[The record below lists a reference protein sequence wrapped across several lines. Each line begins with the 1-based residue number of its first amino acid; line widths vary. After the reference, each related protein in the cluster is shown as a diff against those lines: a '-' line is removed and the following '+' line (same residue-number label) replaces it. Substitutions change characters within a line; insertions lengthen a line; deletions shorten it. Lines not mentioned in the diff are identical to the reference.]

1 MFTRL
6 LIANRGEIACR
17 VIRSARRLGLATIAV
32 YTDPD
37 RSQRHVAEADEAWC
51 LGPQEGYLDIERLIE
66 VARKSGAEALHPG
79 YGFLSENPALAEAC
93 EEAGIVFVG
102 PPPAASRIMGVK
114 DAAKEAMAAA
124 GIPVVPGFSEELRDD
139 DGLLERALEI
149 DFPVMI
155 KAVSGGGGRG
165 MRRVETAE
173 AFPDALRSARRE
185 ALAGFRDDRMM
196 IERFIASPRHIEI
209 QVLADTCGNVLH
221 LFERDCS
228 LQRRWQK
235 LVEEAPAPGMTPVLR
250 KAMGEAA
257 AGVARAI
264 GYWGAGTVEFIAEGR
279 GGLEPARFWAM
290 EMNTRLQ
297 VEHPVTEMIT
307 GIDLVEWQLRIAA
320 GESLPWRQEDLVL
333 EGHAVEAR
341 ICAEDPSRDF
351 LPSTGRIGHLAM
363 PQESPHLRIDSGI
376 REGAA
381 VTPYYDSLISKIIAK
396 GRDRDH
402 ALDRLVGAL
411 RNVEVTGIA
420 TNTAFLAD
428 VLMDPEF
435 RRGGID
441 TGFLDRFQRR
451 GPATGDLPQAVVA
464 AAAMQLSGALDAA
477 DAIDPWS
484 SFRGWRLW
492 GDDPAV
498 EELVI
503 DGRPLSVTVS
513 VLGRGC
519 CRIGEDVVRVHERRG
534 AHLMLDFGDRIETVG
549 LNIAGETVH
558 VRCQGST
565 HAAMRARRDRT
576 AGEVAGHAGD
586 VTASLPGK
594 VVAVY
599 VGEGD
604 AFVRGDVL
612 VVLEAMKIELAVKAT
627 SDGVAR
633 AVPVAPG
640 DRVEEGDTLVVVA
653 VDG

>member
-17 VIRSARRLGLATIAV
+17 VIRSARRLGLASIAV

-37 RSQRHVAEADEAWC
+37 RGQRHVVEADEAWC
-51 LGPQEGYLDIERLIE
+51 LGLQDGYLDIERLIA
-66 VARKSGAEALHPG
+66 VARRSGAEALHPG

-102 PPPAASRIMGVK
+102 PPPAASRIMGLK

-124 GIPVVPGFSEELRDD
+124 GIPVVPGFSDERRDD
-139 DGLLERALEI
+139 NGLLERTLETG
-149 DFPVMI
+149 FPVMI
-155 KAVSGGGGRG
+155 KAVAGGGGRG

-173 AFPDALRSARRE
+173 AFPGALRSARRE
-185 ALAGFRDDRMM
+185 ALAGFGDDRMM
-196 IERFIASPRHIEI
+196 IERLIASPRHIEF

-235 LVEEAPAPGMTPVLR
+235 LVEEAPAPGMTPALR
-250 KAMGEAA
+250 KTMGEAA
-257 AGVARAI
+257 VGAARAI
-264 GYWGAGTVEFIAEGR
+264 GYRGAGTVEFIAQGCD
-279 GGLEPARFWAM
+279 GLEPARFWFM

-320 GESLPWRQEDLVL
+320 GEPLPWRQEDLVL

-363 PQESPHLRIDSGI
+363 PQESPYLRIDSGI

-381 VTPYYDSLISKIIAK
+381 VTPHYDSLIAKIIAK

-402 ALDRLVGAL
+402 ALDRLIGAL
-411 RNVEVTGIA
+411 RDVEVAGIA
-420 TNTAFLAD
+420 TNTAFLANI
-428 VLMDPEF
+428 LMDPEF

-441 TGFLDRFQRR
+441 TGFLDRFQGH
-451 GPATGDLPQAVVA
+451 GPATGDLPPAVVA
-464 AAAMQLSGALDAA
+464 TAAMQFSGALDAA
-477 DAIDPWS
+477 DTIDPWS

-492 GDDPAV
+492 GHDPAV

-503 DGRPLSVTVS
+503 DGRSLSVTVS
-513 VLGRGC
+513 VLGRDC

-534 AHLMLDFGDRIETVG
+534 THLTLDFGDRIETVG
-549 LNIAGETVH
+549 LDIIGETVH
-558 VRCQGST
+558 VCCRGSI
-565 HAAMRARRDRT
+565 HAARRARRERT
-576 AGEVAGHAGD
+576 AGEAAGDTGD

-612 VVLEAMKIELAVKAT
+612 VVLEAMKIELAIKAAR
-627 SDGVAR
+627 DGVAR

-640 DRVEEGDTLVVVA
+640 DRVEEGDTLVVVTA
-653 VDG
+653 DG

>member
-17 VIRSARRLGLATIAV
+17 VIRSARRLGLAAIAV

-37 RSQRHVAEADEAWC
+37 RGQRHVAEADEAWS
-51 LGPQEGYLDIERLIE
+51 LGPQEGYLDIERLIA
-66 VARKSGAEALHPG
+66 VARRSGAEALHPG
-79 YGFLSENPALAEAC
+79 YGFLSENPALAQAC

-102 PPPAASRIMGVK
+102 PPPAVSRIMGLK
-114 DAAKEAMAAA
+114 DAAKEAMAAV
-124 GIPVVPGFSEELRDD
+124 GIPVVAGFSEERRDD
-139 DGLLERALEI
+139 SGLLERALETG
-149 DFPVMI
+149 FPVMI
-155 KAVSGGGGRG
+155 KAVAGGGGRG
-165 MRRVETAE
+165 MRRVETAD

-185 ALAGFRDDRMM
+185 ALAGFGDDRMM
-196 IERFIASPRHIEI
+196 IERLIASPRHIEI

-235 LVEEAPAPGMTPVLR
+235 LVEEAPAPGMTAVLR

-257 AGVARAI
+257 AGAARAI
-264 GYWGAGTVEFIAEGR
+264 GYRGAGTVEFIAEGR
-279 GGLEPARFWAM
+279 DGLEPAKFWFM

-351 LPSTGRIGHLAM
+351 LPSTGSIGHLAM

-381 VTPYYDSLISKIIAK
+381 VTPHYDSLIAKIIAK

-411 RNVEVTGIA
+411 RDVEVVGIA
-420 TNTAFLAD
+420 TNTAFLAS

-441 TGFLDRFQRR
+441 TGFLDRYRGY
-451 GPATGDLPQAVVA
+451 GPASGDLPQAVVA

-492 GDDPAV
+492 GHDSAV

-503 DGRPLSVTVS
+503 DGCSLSVMVS
-513 VLGRGC
+513 VLCRGC

-534 AHLMLDFGDRIETVG
+534 AHLALDFGDRIETVD
-549 LNIAGETVH
+549 LDIMGETVR
-558 VRCQGST
+558 VRCRGST
-565 HAAMRARRDRT
+565 HAARRARRERT
-576 AGEVAGHAGD
+576 AGEAAGDAGD

-594 VVAVY
+594 VVAVH

-604 AFVRGDVL
+604 AFARGDVL
-612 VVLEAMKIELAVKAT
+612 VVLEAMKIELAVKAAR
-627 SDGVAR
+627 DGVAR

-640 DRVEEGDTLVVVA
+640 DRVEEGDTLVVVTA
-653 VDG
+653 DR

>member
-1 MFTRL
+1 MLPRRTR
-6 LIANRGEIACR
+6 
-17 VIRSARRLGLATIAV
+17 
-32 YTDPD
+32 P
-37 RSQRHVAEADEAWC
+37 WC
-51 LGPQEGYLDIERLIE
+51 LGPQEGYLDIERLIA
-66 VARKSGAEALHPG
+66 VARRSGAGALHPG

-114 DAAKEAMAAA
+114 DAAKEVMAAA
-124 GIPVVPGFSEELRDD
+124 GIPVVPGFSEGQRDD
-139 DGLLERALEI
+139 DGLLDRALETG
-149 DFPVMI
+149 FPVMI
-155 KAVSGGGGRG
+155 KAVAGGGGRG

-185 ALAGFRDDRMM
+185 ALAGFGDDRMM
-196 IERFIASPRHIEI
+196 IERFIGSPRHIEI

-257 AGVARAI
+257 VGVARAI
-264 GYWGAGTVEFIAEGR
+264 GYRGAGTVEFIAEGR
-279 GGLEPARFWAM
+279 DGLEPARFWAM

-307 GIDLVEWQLRIAA
+307 GIDLVEWQLRVAA
-320 GESLPWRQEDLVL
+320 GEPLPWRQEDLVL

-381 VTPYYDSLISKIIAK
+381 VTPCYDSLITKIITK

-402 ALDRLVGAL
+402 ALDRLAGAL

-441 TGFLDRFQRR
+441 TGFLDRFQRH
-451 GPATGDLPQAVVA
+451 GPTTGDLPQAVVA

-513 VLGRGC
+513 GSRQGLLPHR
-519 CRIGEDVVRVHERRG
+519 RRRG
-534 AHLMLDFGDRIETVG
+534 PGPRT
-549 LNIAGETVH
+549 
-558 VRCQGST
+558 
-565 HAAMRARRDRT
+565 ARRAPGARFRRQDRDR
-576 AGEVAGHAGD
+576 GSQHRGRD
-586 VTASLPGK
+586 RSRSLPGK
-594 VVAVY
+594 HPCREARPTRP
-599 VGEGD
+599 D
-604 AFVRGDVL
+604 RRRGCRPC
-612 VVLEAMKIELAVKAT
+612 
-627 SDGVAR
+627 G
-633 AVPVAPG
+633 
-640 DRVEEGDTLVVVA
+640 
-653 VDG
+653 

>member
-17 VIRSARRLGLATIAV
+17 VIRSARRLGLASIAV

-37 RSQRHVAEADEAWC
+37 RDQRHVAEADEAWC
-51 LGPQEGYLDIERLIE
+51 LGPQEGYLDIERLIR
-66 VARKSGAEALHPG
+66 VARRAGAEALHPG
-79 YGFLSENPALAEAC
+79 YGFHSENPALAEAC
-93 EEAGIVFVG
+93 GEAGIVFVG
-102 PPPAASRIMGVK
+102 PPSAASRIMGLK
-114 DAAKEAMAAA
+114 DAAKVAMTAA
-124 GIPVVPGFSEELRDD
+124 GIPVVPGFAEEQRNDND
-139 DGLLERALEI
+139 LLEHALETG
-149 DFPVMI
+149 FPVMI
-155 KAVSGGGGRG
+155 KAVAGGGGRG

-185 ALAGFRDDRMM
+185 ALAGFGDDRMM
-196 IERFIASPRHIEI
+196 IERLIASPRHIEI
-209 QVLADTCGNVLH
+209 QVLADACGNVLH

-257 AGVARAI
+257 VGAARAI
-264 GYWGAGTVEFIAEGR
+264 EYQGAGTVEFIAEGR
-279 GGLEPARFWAM
+279 DGLEPASFWFM

-320 GESLPWRQEDLVL
+320 GETLPWRQEDLVL

-351 LPSTGRIGHLAM
+351 LPSTGRIAHLAM

-376 REGAA
+376 RQGAA
-381 VTPYYDSLISKIIAK
+381 VTPHYDSLIAKIIAK

-402 ALDRLVGAL
+402 ALDRLIGAL
-411 RNVEVTGIA
+411 RDVEVAGIA
-420 TNTAFLAD
+420 TNTAFLAN

-441 TGFLDRFQRR
+441 TGFLDRFQGY

-464 AAAMQLSGALDAA
+464 AAAMQLSGALDEA

-484 SFRGWRLW
+484 SYRGWRLW
-492 GDDPAV
+492 DQDRAV
-498 EELVI
+498 EEYVI
-503 DGRPLSVTVS
+503 DGCSLSVTVS

-519 CRIGEDVVRVHERRG
+519 CRIGEDVVCVHELRG
-534 AHLMLDFGDRIETVG
+534 AHLALDFGDRIETVG
-549 LNIAGETVH
+549 LNIRGESVH
-558 VRCQGST
+558 VRHRGNT
-565 HAAMRARRDRT
+565 HVARRARRERI
-576 AGEVAGHAGD
+576 AGEAAGYEGD

-594 VVAVY
+594 VVAVH
-599 VGEGD
+599 VGKGD

-612 VVLEAMKIELAVKAT
+612 VVLEAMKIELAVKAVR
-627 SDGVAR
+627 DGVAT

-640 DRVEEGDTLVVVA
+640 DRVEEGDTLVVVTT
-653 VDG
+653 DE